1 MFVWWTGAKKQKKTS
16 SDEKWEQNDTQ
27 DLFNKKKKKSKFR
40 GNVRG
45 EIKSL
50 RGLETLFL
58 PFNNMVL
65 FYI

>member
-1 MFVWWTGAKKQKKTS
+1 MDWCKKTKKTS

-27 DLFNKKKKKSKFR
+27 DLFNKKKKSKFR